1 MAAAGRPHI
10 LVIEDTPEDG
20 AMVRQALERA
30 GYAVKLV
37 DSAEA
42 GLVEARRE
50 TPQLIV
56 MDVRLPG
63 VDGWEAT
70 RRLKSDPLTA
80 PVPVVVLTAVRFTRQ
95 KVVASR
101 CDGALQKP
109 VDVEALVGEVRK
121 LTGPVFG

>member
-1 MAAAGRPHI
+1 MEETVRPHI

-20 AMVRQALERA
+20 ELVRRALEGV
-30 GYAVKLV
+30 GYAVKLAE
-37 DSAEA
+37 SAEA

-50 TPQLIV
+50 TPLLII

-80 PVPVVVLTAVRFTRQ
+80 PVPVVVLTGVRFTRQ

-109 VDVEALVGEVRK
+109 VDAEVLVGEVRK